1 MSLAPRVVVVHRRT
15 ELAELL
21 ARHGTRGQAEFF
33 LRTRGRS
40 LEEAERRAAVQEAA
54 LAAVGAAIPADW
66 RRGAVER
73 TDLDRFL
80 FAPGDLVVVVG
91 QDGLVANVAKYL
103 DGQPV
108 LGFDPEPDR
117 NPGLLVP
124 LAVADASTLLAAVAA
139 GRAEVEERVMV
150 EAATDDGQTLLALNE
165 VYAGHPGHQSARYR
179 VTTADGHTERQSSS
193 GILAGTGTGATGWC
207 WSAWLERHSDL
218 VLPGPADEVLAWFT
232 REAWPSPATGIDHTE
247 GLVPEGAELGIVAE
261 TDGLVVF
268 GDGIEADRLT
278 LAWGQRVAIRVAG
291 RRLRL
296 VRPAAAPARAGRRRR
311 AS

>member
-1 MSLAPRVVVVHRRT
+1 
-15 ELAELL
+15 
-21 ARHGTRGQAEFF
+21 
-33 LRTRGRS
+33 
-40 LEEAERRAAVQEAA
+40 
-54 LAAVGAAIPADW
+54 
-66 RRGAVER
+66 
-73 TDLDRFL
+73 
-80 FAPGDLVVVVG
+80 VVG

-124 LAVADASTLLAAVAA
+124 LAVADAPALLAAVAA
-139 GRAEVEERVMV
+139 GPAEVEERVMV

-218 VLPGPADEVLAWFT
+218 ILPGPADEVLAWFT

-278 LAWGQRVAIRVAG
+278 LAWGQRVAIRVAD

-296 VRPAAAPARAGRRRR
+296 VRPTAAGSRGPRSAATGARPGRRRR